1 MLRRDGAE
9 VGGAVAVFA
18 VLVGGWSAA
27 ALLLIQA
34 LRLTLFDATEPRRTI
49 GMVLYLIGMALIP
62 AAAAVAAWLAADYGW
77 SATAWVLGVLAAVIA
92 VAVGIWMF
100 LFATTT

>member
-1 MLRRDGAE
+1 MGRT
-9 VGGAVAVFA
+9 VAILA

-27 ALLLIQA
+27 ALLLLQA
-34 LRLTLFDATEPRRTI
+34 LRLTLFDATEPRRTV

-62 AAAAVAAWLAADYGW
+62 AAPAVAAWLAADCGW
-77 SATAWVLGVLAAVIA
+77 SATAWILGALAAAIA
-92 VAVGIWMF
+92 VAAGVWMF